1 MIDCLLDLKKNQGN
15 ILNIYANP
23 WFSRVW
29 DHLYLQ
35 CGHTRMH
42 WARPLSITCFMAL
55 GRSLSLRGPDSLF
68 FVMGR
73 LNQMDIMVPSNHYRG
88 FPGGALVVKNLLVN
102 AGDVKN
108 ARSIPGLG
116 RSPGDGNDNPLQYS
130 CLENPMDRGAWRATV
145 HRVAQS
151 QTRLKWLSTPN
162 GTGNN
167 MKIVLCCC

>member
-1 MIDCLLDLKKNQGN
+1 
-15 ILNIYANP
+15 
-23 WFSRVW
+23 
-29 DHLYLQ
+29 
-35 CGHTRMH
+35 MH

-116 RSPGDGNDNPLQYS
+116 RSPGGGNGNPLQYS
-130 CLENPMDRGAWRATV
+130 CLENPKDRGAQWATTQGV
-145 HRVAQS
+145 TNSWIQ
-151 QTRLKWLSTPN
+151 LSH
-162 GTGNN
+162 
-167 MKIVLCCC
+167 